1 MDKPMKTA
9 KEIQENLIQFCG
21 TEQYYRHPLG
31 ILLTSGTKYLF
42 DSAEAWWIAD
52 IVASYQFHAK
62 VKLEEFQVY
71 KLKVN
76 EDKSAILN
84 IEDGNYNI
92 ITSQNIEWTTF
103 PLDEIEIWFANGVCY
118 LPSEH

>member
-1 MDKPMKTA
+1 MKTA

-31 ILLTSGTKYLF
+31 ILITDGVKYLA
-42 DSAEAWWIAD
+42 DSAESWWLMD
-52 IVASYQFHAK
+52 IVASYQFHDK

-92 ITSQNIEWTTF
+92 IATQFIEWTTF